1 MTLNMKSGTGEWKNG
16 TEMLALCMICGA
28 EYPTG
33 TSTCP
38 DCNVSLSMVRRCP
51 NCHRIVSAKH
61 AKCVHCRTAFT
72 GESPKELSQEE
83 LPKTQSPPTLSERTK
98 KFRAAAVS
106 IVVFVIVF
114 SLGLVFRHLNTP
126 SSSVR
131 VIAKSNVLHNTQLR
145 RSPSLGSAVVGTLA
159 AGAPVDL
166 TGFREKDQG
175 RWMTVNW
182 NNAVAYV
189 PSSDLTP
196 PMAVDADEGANAL
209 KFYLSGLEASE
220 SIDAAE
226 KAVDYYGQAYPAN
239 SHRDELRWTLAER
252 LRTLS
257 QDGGSKGA
265 VLRHQANEQYE
276 KLAATNGNFAEKAR
290 NALVKTSTT
299 PVFVAPPR
307 KPVRKVN
314 GLQIVDDSGTHN
326 LTTASTSRQV
336 LVLTRTEVIVRPGKL
351 SQSSAGTIISGRVAH
366 NVQANGIVAIPAGA
380 RCQLKVVST
389 DPSQTG
395 VSLSLTS
402 IEIDHRVYPVKST
415 STELPTGEGIR
426 QTAGG
431 ALTFHLD
438 APLVLER

>member
-1 MTLNMKSGTGEWKNG
+1 MKSGTDEWKSG
-16 TEMLALCMICGA
+16 TEILALCMICGA
-28 EYPTG
+28 EYSIG
-33 TSTCP
+33 TSVCP

-61 AKCVHCRTAFT
+61 VKCVHCRTPFT
-72 GESPKELSQEE
+72 SESPEELSQEE

-114 SLGLVFRHLNTP
+114 SLGLVFRHLNAP
-126 SSSVR
+126 SSSVHI
-131 VIAKSNVLHNTQLR
+131 IAKSDVLHNTQLR

-159 AGAPVDL
+159 AGASVDL

-175 RWMTVNW
+175 RWMTLNW

-189 PSSDLTP
+189 LSSDLTP

-220 SIDAAE
+220 SVDAAE
-226 KAVDYYGQAYPAN
+226 KAVDYYAQAYPTN
-239 SHRDELRWTLAER
+239 PHRNELRWILAER
-252 LRTLS
+252 LKTLS
-257 QDGGSKGA
+257 LDGGSKGSA
-265 VLRHQANEQYE
+265 LRHEANEQYE
-276 KLAATNGNFAEKAR
+276 KLATTNGDYAEKAR
-290 NALVKTSTT
+290 NALAKISTA
-299 PVFVAPPR
+299 PAFVAAPH
-307 KPVRKVN
+307 KPARKVN

-326 LTTASTSRQV
+326 LTTASTPRQV

-351 SQSSAGTIISGRVAH
+351 SPSSAGTIVSGRVAY

-380 RCQLKVVST
+380 RCQLKVVNT
-389 DPSQTG
+389 DPSETSL
-395 VSLSLTS
+395 SLSLTS
-402 IEIDHRVYPVKST
+402 IEIDRRVYPVKST
-415 STELPTGEGIR
+415 STEIPMREGNR